1 MQAVLLTGTVGSGKT
16 AVATEMG
23 VLLEA
28 SGVPCVVV
36 DLDWLGWVHLP
47 EGSRTPDDLIA
58 RNLAAIWPNLLATG
72 ARHAVLTRGL
82 LATERL
88 DALRRAIPDADLTV
102 VRLTAPP
109 EVIEARLRRR
119 DEGAV
124 LEEHLEE
131 SGAMARAM
139 EEAGIEDLIVEN
151 DRQPLRE
158 VAAEVLRRLGWP
170 ATGA

>member
-1 MQAVLLTGTVGSGKT
+1 VLLTGTVGSGKT

-28 SGVPCVVV
+28 SGVPSVVV

-47 EGSRTPDDLIA
+47 EGSRTPDELIA
-58 RNLAAIWPNLLATG
+58 QNLAAIWPNLWATG
-72 ARHAVLTRGL
+72 ARHAILTRAV

-109 EVIEARLRRR
+109 EVIVDRLRRR
-119 DEGAV
+119 DAGTA

-131 SGAMARAM
+131 FRAMGAAM
-139 EEAGIEDLIVEN
+139 EEAGIEDLVVEN
-151 DRQPLRE
+151 DGRALRE
-158 VAAEVLRRLGWP
+158 VAADVLRRIGWP
-170 ATGA
+170 ATDP